1 MHNMTE
7 ALVDA
12 LETLAENIN
21 LVSIIALTAMFL
33 IGYLMGRSHTRKDPQ
48 RIGNRRRRNIRADNT
63 VDRARRYERGGA
75 SADEADLPG
84 AAKHHLRQGARTE
97 AADAVR
103 AANPGMSLFAARR
116 AVDRWASENGL

>member
-48 RIGNRRRRNIRADNT
+48 RIG
-63 VDRARRYERGGA
+63 
-75 SADEADLPG
+75 

-116 AVDRWASENGL
+116 AVDRYANENGH

>member
-12 LETLAENIN
+12 LESLAANIN

-33 IGYLMGRSHTRKDPQ
+33 IGYLMGRSHHSKDPQ
-48 RIGNRRRRNIRADNT
+48 RIGSRRRRNIRADNT
-63 VDRARRYERGGA
+63 VERARRYERGGVGA
-75 SADEADLPG
+75 SEAELPG
-84 AAKHHLRQGARTE
+84 AAKHHARQGSRTD
-97 AADAVR
+97 AAEAVR

-116 AVDRWASENGL
+116 AVDRWAAENGL

>member
-21 LVSIIALTAMFL
+21 LVSIVALTAMFL
-33 IGYLMGRSHTRKDPQ
+33 VGYLMGRSHTRKDPQ

-63 VDRARRYERGGA
+63 VERARRYEAGGVA
-75 SADEADLPG
+75 VEETDLPG
-84 AAKHHLRQGARTE
+84 AAKHHARQGARNE

>member
-12 LETLAENIN
+12 LESLAANIN
-21 LVSIIALTAMFL
+21 LISIIALTAMFL

-63 VDRARRYERGGA
+63 VERARRYERGGVA
-75 SADEADLPG
+75 ADEADLPG
-84 AAKHHLRQGARTE
+84 AAKHHARQGSRND
-97 AADAVR
+97 AAEAVR

-116 AVDRWASENGL
+116 AVDRWAAENGL

>member
-1 MHNMTE
+1 MPTSRPSP
-7 ALVDA
+7 ALV
-12 LETLAENIN
+12 
-21 LVSIIALTAMFL
+21 SFSRP
-33 IGYLMGRSHTRKDPQ
+33 RSAIHTK
-48 RIGNRRRRNIRADNT
+48 AA
-63 VDRARRYERGGA
+63 ARPYERGGA

-116 AVDRWASENGL
+116 AVDRYASENGL

>member
-12 LETLAENIN
+12 LETLAANIN

-48 RIGNRRRRNIRADNT
+48 RIGPQPAT
-63 VDRARRYERGGA
+63 
-75 SADEADLPG
+75 
-84 AAKHHLRQGARTE
+84 
-97 AADAVR
+97 
-103 AANPGMSLFAARR
+103 
-116 AVDRWASENGL
+116 